1 MYFGEYPFKTNVEG
15 NIRRYYDNIINQK
28 KPFKKIEENKKLQDL
43 LDKIF
48 EIDEKKRISWDNYFQ
63 HEFFVE
69 NNKIKLIY
77 LLKINNY
84 FLKNNYLFFI
94 K

>member
-1 MYFGEYPFKTNVEG
+1 M
-15 NIRRYYDNIINQK
+15 IILLIKK
-28 KPFKKIEENKKLQDL
+28 KPFKKIEENKILQDL

-84 FLKNNYLFFI
+84 FLKNN
-94 K
+94 

>member
-1 MYFGEYPFKTNVEG
+1 M
-15 NIRRYYDNIINQK
+15 IILLIKK
-28 KPFKKIEENKKLQDL
+28 KPFKKIEENKILQDL